1 MSDVVP
7 FEMKQELQR
16 RAGIP
21 HLPTDL
27 TYECRMAI
35 SGDGPRAYDWKDKP
49 HRLVYD
55 LSRCVE
61 SQATEIDRL
70 RAELAKVEGER
81 AADQADRMVKISAL
95 IANLTRVQEHYGDTC
110 VYIRRGGMAWG
121 AVALNREADDKKH
134 GVFDLQAQHARDM
147 QRMAEL
153 VERWKADCKAAEA
166 RALAAEAKVEEMGK
180 ALGGLVYEDEGR
192 FFAGVIGDTDVTD
205 IVAPALQPKEQ
216 T

>member
-1 MSDVVP
+1 MSDVV
-7 FEMKQELQR
+7 ESAKKAVNDICERSDDSLDAWHKAQGR
-16 RAGIP
+16 VTSRAAWKERA
-21 HLPTDL
+21 L
-27 TYECRMAI
+27 TAEAKI
-35 SGDGPRAYDWKDKP
+35 AN
-49 HRLVYD
+49 
-55 LSRCVE
+55 
-61 SQATEIDRL
+61 L